1 MNPLSF
7 VFVSALSVALLL
19 RLWLSLRQARHVRAN
34 RDRVPAPFAAD
45 IDLAAHQKAADYTVA
60 KGKLGRISLVL
71 DFVIVLIW
79 TLGGGLAA
87 LNGAWRSLDLGTLN
101 AGVLVIGSFALING
115 LIGLPFSLYSTFGIE
130 AEFGFNRTTWRIW
143 VMDMLKTLLLAL
155 LLGVP
160 LLYAALA
167 LMQKA
172 GALWWLY
179 LWMLWFGFSL
189 ALTWAY
195 PKFIA
200 PLFNKFSPLS
210 DAELKARIE
219 SLLTRCGFT
228 SKGVFVMD
236 GSTRS
241 AHGNAYFT
249 GFGSN
254 KRIVFFDTLMATLSH
269 QEIEAVL
276 AHELGHF
283 KLRHVIQRL
292 AVTAVSGLA
301 GLALLGWLFGQD
313 WFYMGLGVAAPSPYM
328 ALLLFTLL
336 LPPFLL
342 LLEPVASAWS
352 RRHEF
357 EADAYARAQADGA
370 ALARALVKLYRENA
384 STLTPDPLHSAFY
397 DSHPPALI
405 RIARLQES
413 SKAQSGVQP
422 EPGVQPAARRN
433 T

>member
-1 MNPLSF
+1 MNPLSS
-7 VFVSALSVALLL
+7 VFVVALSVALLL

-34 RDRVPAPFAAD
+34 RDQVPAPFAAD
-45 IDLAAHQKAADYTVA
+45 IDLAAHRKAADYTVA
-60 KGKLGRISLVL
+60 KGKLGRFSLVL
-71 DFVIVLIW
+71 DLVVVLIW
-79 TLGGGLAA
+79 TPGGGLTA
-87 LNGAWRSLDLGTLN
+87 LDAAWRGLALSTLN
-101 AGVLVIGSFALING
+101 TGVLVIGSFAVINA
-115 LIGLPFSLYSTFGIE
+115 LIGLPLSLYSTFGIE
-130 AEFGFNRTTWRIW
+130 AEFGFNRTTWRTW
-143 VMDMLKTLLLAL
+143 VMDLFKMLLLAL
-155 LLGVP
+155 VLGLP

-172 GALWWLY
+172 GDLWWLY
-179 LWMLWFGFSL
+179 LWALWFGFSL

-254 KRIVFFDTLMATLSH
+254 KRIVFFDTLMASLTH

-283 KLRHVIQRL
+283 KLHHVIQRL

-301 GLALLGWLFGQD
+301 GLALLGWLFGRD
-313 WFYMGLGVAAPSPYM
+313 WFYSGLGVAAPSPYM

-342 LLEPVASAWS
+342 LLEPLGSAWS

-357 EADAYARAQADGA
+357 EADAYARAQSDGA

-397 DSHPPALI
+397 DSHPPALS
-405 RIARLQES
+405 RIARLQGS
-413 SKAQSGVQP
+413 VKA
-422 EPGVQPAARRN
+422 
-433 T
+433 

>member
-1 MNPLSF
+1 
-7 VFVSALSVALLL
+7 L

-34 RDRVPAPFAAD
+34 RDQVPAPFAAD
-45 IDLAAHQKAADYTVA
+45 IDLAAHRKAADYTVA
-60 KGKLGRISLVL
+60 KGKLGRFSLVL
-71 DFVIVLIW
+71 DLVVVLIW
-79 TLGGGLAA
+79 TPGGGLTA
-87 LNGAWRSLDLGTLN
+87 LDAAWRGLALSTLN
-101 AGVLVIGSFALING
+101 TGVLVIGSFAVINA
-115 LIGLPFSLYSTFGIE
+115 LIGLPLSLYSTFGIE
-130 AEFGFNRTTWRIW
+130 AEFGFNRTTWRTW
-143 VMDMLKTLLLAL
+143 VMDLFKMLLLAL
-155 LLGVP
+155 VLGLP

-172 GALWWLY
+172 GDLWWLY
-179 LWMLWFGFSL
+179 LWALWFGFSL

-254 KRIVFFDTLMATLSH
+254 KRIVFFDTLMASLTH

-283 KLRHVIQRL
+283 KLHHVIQRL

-301 GLALLGWLFGQD
+301 GLALLGWLFGRD
-313 WFYMGLGVAAPSPYM
+313 WFYSGLGVAAPSPYM

-342 LLEPVASAWS
+342 LLEPLGSAWS

-357 EADAYARAQADGA
+357 EADAYARAQSDGA

-397 DSHPPALI
+397 DSHPPALS
-405 RIARLQES
+405 RIARLQGS
-413 SKAQSGVQP
+413 VKA
-422 EPGVQPAARRN
+422 
-433 T
+433 

>member
-1 MNPLSF
+1 MNPLSV
-7 VFVSALSVALLL
+7 VFVSALSLGLLL

-34 RDRVPAPFAAD
+34 RERVPSPFAAD

-71 DFVIVLIW
+71 DFAIVLIW

-87 LNGAWRSLDLGTLN
+87 LNGVWRSLDLGTLN
-101 AGVLVIGSFALING
+101 AGVLVIGSFAVINA
-115 LIGLPFSLYSTFGIE
+115 LIGLPLSLYSTFGIE

-143 VMDMLKTLLLAL
+143 VMDMLKMLLLAL
-155 LLGVP
+155 LLGLP

-179 LWMLWFGFSL
+179 LWALWFGFSL

-210 DAELKARIE
+210 DAGLKTRIE
-219 SLLTRCGFT
+219 DLLRRCGFT

-254 KRIVFFDTLMATLSH
+254 KRIVFFDTLMASLSH

-283 KLRHVIQRL
+283 KLHHVIQRL

-313 WFYMGLGVAAPSPYM
+313 WFYLGLGVAAPSPYM

-357 EADAYARAQADGA
+357 EADAYARAQSDGA

-397 DSHPPALI
+397 DSHPPALV
-405 RIARLQES
+405 RIARLQEP
-413 SKAQSGVQP
+413 SKA
-422 EPGVQPAARRN
+422 
-433 T
+433 

>member
-1 MNPLSF
+1 MNPLSV
-7 VFVSALSVALLL
+7 VFVVALSVALLL

-34 RDRVPAPFAAD
+34 RDRVPAPFASD
-45 IDLAAHQKAADYTVA
+45 IELAAHQKAADYTIA
-60 KGKLGRISLVL
+60 KGKLGRISLIL

-87 LNGAWRSLDLGTLN
+87 LNGVWRSLDLSTLN

-115 LIGLPFSLYSTFGIE
+115 FIGLPLSLYSTFGIE

-143 VMDMLKTLLLAL
+143 VMDMLKMLLLAL

-179 LWMLWFGFSL
+179 LWALWFGFSL

-200 PLFNKFSPLS
+200 PLFNKFSPLP

-219 SLLTRCGFT
+219 NLLTRCGFT

-254 KRIVFFDTLMATLSH
+254 KRIVFFDTLMASLSH

-283 KLRHVIQRL
+283 KLHHVIQRL

-313 WFYMGLGVAAPSPYM
+313 WFYTGLGVAAPSPYM

-342 LLEPVASAWS
+342 LLEPLASAWS

-405 RIARLQES
+405 RIARLQE
-413 SKAQSGVQP
+413 
-422 EPGVQPAARRN
+422 PA
-433 T
+433 

>member
-1 MNPLSF
+1 MNPLSS
-7 VFVSALSVALLL
+7 VFVVALSVALLL

-34 RDRVPAPFAAD
+34 RDQVPAPFAAD
-45 IDLAAHQKAADYTVA
+45 IDLAAHRKAADYTVA
-60 KGKLGRISLVL
+60 KGKLGRLSLVL
-71 DFVIVLIW
+71 DLVVVLVW
-79 TLGGGLAA
+79 TLGGGLTALDAAWRGLA
-87 LNGAWRSLDLGTLN
+87 LNTLN
-101 AGVLVIGSFALING
+101 TGVLVIGSFAVINA
-115 LIGLPFSLYSTFGIE
+115 LIGLPLSLYSTFGIE
-130 AEFGFNRTTWRIW
+130 AEFGFNRTTWRVW
-143 VMDMLKTLLLAL
+143 VMDLLKMLLLAL
-155 LLGVP
+155 VLGMP

-172 GALWWLY
+172 GKLWWLY
-179 LWMLWFGFSL
+179 LWALWFGFSL
-189 ALTWAY
+189 VLTWAY

-210 DAELKARIE
+210 DAGLKTRIE

-254 KRIVFFDTLMATLSH
+254 KRIVFFDTLMASLTH

-283 KLRHVIQRL
+283 KLHHVIQRL
-292 AVTAVSGLA
+292 AVTAVSGLV
-301 GLALLGWLFGQD
+301 GLALLGWLFGRD
-313 WFYMGLGVAAPSPYM
+313 WFYTGLGVAAPSPYM

-342 LLEPVASAWS
+342 LLEPLGSAWS

-357 EADAYARAQADGA
+357 EADAYARAQSDGA
-370 ALARALVKLYRENA
+370 ALAQALVKLYRENA

-397 DSHPPALI
+397 DSHPPALS
-405 RIARLQES
+405 RIARLQDS
-413 SKAQSGVQP
+413 IK
-422 EPGVQPAARRN
+422 